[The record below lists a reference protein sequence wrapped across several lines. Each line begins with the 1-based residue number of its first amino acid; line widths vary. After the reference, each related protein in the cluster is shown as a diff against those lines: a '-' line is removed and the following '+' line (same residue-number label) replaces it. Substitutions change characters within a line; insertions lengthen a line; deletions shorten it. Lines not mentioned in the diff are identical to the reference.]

1 MTLRKALLLGLAAPF
16 LTALPSSADWL
27 VTVDGGKIET
37 KGPWKVEGQK
47 ITFTLPNGS
56 LGILRKS
63 EVDLDASAV
72 ATSQVQP
79 PPSAAKALGPESKKK
94 ADPEVKK
101 TSRKP
106 VLTLTDKDVP
116 RYAGDP
122 AAPVGGAPATAGA
135 PVAAT
140 SAAKPV
146 KPQALVVESWQRV
159 DAADGDGSEIVGVLR
174 NRGGDFESAI
184 SMTVEVTDGSGN
196 KQRATGFVS
205 QPGILAGTTATFRAL
220 FPSVYEVAGEPV
232 FNVKSDAT
240 SLDVPPPPP
249 LPPTDGGGE

>member
-1 MTLRKALLLGLAAPF
+1 MTLRKAMLLGLAAPL

-47 ITFTLPNGS
+47 ITFTLTNGS

-72 ATSQVQP
+72 ATSQVQTP
-79 PPSAAKALGPESKKK
+79 TPAARPLDPESKKGSPEAKK
-94 ADPEVKK
+94 APK
-101 TSRKP
+101 KP

-116 RYAGDP
+116 RYAGDETAAPAGAAP
-122 AAPVGGAPATAGA
+122 AASAAPG
-135 PVAAT
+135 V
-140 SAAKPV
+140 AAKPV
-146 KPQALVVESWQRV
+146 KPKALVVESWQRV

-174 NRGGDFESAI
+174 NRGEDFESAI
-184 SMTVEVTDGSGN
+184 SMTVEVVDGSGN
-196 KQRATGFVS
+196 KQKATGFVS
-205 QPGILAGTTATFRAL
+205 QPGILAGTSATFRAL

-232 FNVKSDAT
+232 FNLRSDAT

-249 LPPTDGGGE
+249 LPPTDSGGG